1 VLPAIPVLI
10 VLALTTLDTIVKTVS
25 PAARSVALT
34 MVACTLPT
42 YYLSFAVHGEAFA
55 SKAGFRELYV
65 DVADRVRAATPV
77 SAAVIG
83 VRQSGTLR
91 LYANR
96 LTVRYDYIPQESL
109 GRAIS
114 FLNRS
119 GHPTYV
125 ALHAEEVSG
134 FAARYGA
141 DADAVL
147 RRAPSVVVDTR
158 GTVTLYGP
166 VDSK

>member
-1 VLPAIPVLI
+1 M
-10 VLALTTLDTIVKTVS
+10 KS
-25 PAARSVALT
+25 G
-34 MVACTLPT
+34 
-42 YYLSFAVHGEAFA
+42 Y
-55 SKAGFRELYV
+55 RELYV
-65 DVADRVRAATPV
+65 DVADRIRTATPV

-83 VRQSGTLR
+83 LRQSGTLR

-96 LTVRYDYIPQESL
+96 LTVRYDFIPRESL

-125 ALHAEEVSG
+125 ALHRRRSPR
-134 FAARYGA
+134 FAARFGA
-141 DADAVL
+141 DADAAL
-147 RRAPSVVVDTR
+147 RRAPSLVVDTR

-166 VDSK
+166 LDSK